1 MKNYLITIYDN
12 YIGILST
19 IFADRLWIK
28 IVSSILSFATVF
40 IAAYLKSFDLN
51 KLSKAHKEAANRPLI
66 VQNEITHRYTST
78 ISAPGSNRTAD
89 LRNSKDCLEKAL
101 CQMTKN
107 GHLAGITAAR
117 CLCFHT
123 FRVKYEKI
131 PGGKCNE
138 EAERL
143 EAERKAEAERL
154 ERERKEE
161 EHRIAVEKRKKKAK
175 KVFIA
180 IASVACV
187 CAVFLILLKTVIIPK
202 QRINKIK
209 TANVGDII
217 VFGTYE
223 QDNNISNGKE
233 LIEWLVLAKK
243 GNRVLVIS
251 DKALDCQLYNNTSDY
266 YKNITWEICSLRKWL
281 NADFINVA
289 FSAEEQS
296 KIQST
301 TVSADK
307 NPKYGSN
314 PGNATTDKVFSLSI
328 NEVNK
333 YFTSDE
339 ARRCV
344 PTAYAKANGANVIDN
359 YHEEGTSVCCWLLRT
374 PGNSSCSVYSYSSY
388 YYNDIA
394 FVYFNGSVNYS
405 GNAVDTVGF
414 AVRPALWITIDG

>member
-131 PGGKCNE
+131 PGGKCKE

-161 EHRIAVEKRKKKAK
+161 EHRIAVEKAKKKAK

-233 LIEWLVLAKK
+233 NIKWLVLAKEN
-243 GNRVLVIS
+243 NRVLVIS
-251 DKALDCQLYNNTSDY
+251 DKALDCQPYNSSYTEEV
-266 YKNITWEICSLRKWL
+266 TWENCSLRKWL
-281 NADFINVA
+281 NGTFLNKA
-289 FSAEEQS
+289 FSTEEQAQ
-296 KIQST
+296 IQNT
-301 TVSADK
+301 TVSADN
-307 NPKYGSN
+307 NPQYSTN
-314 PGNATTDKVFSLSI
+314 PGNATTDKVFLLSI
-328 NEVNK
+328 NEVEK
-333 YFTSDE
+333 YFNSDE
-339 ARRCV
+339 ARKCA
-344 PTAYAKANGANVIDN
+344 PTAYAKAQGASTNDTCKTPSGAV
-359 YHEEGTSVCCWLLRT
+359 TCWWWLRS
-374 PGNSSCSVYSYSSY
+374 PGDDQSSAAY
-388 YYNDIA
+388 
-394 FVYFNGSVNYS
+394 VYFGGDVFELGNYVFS
-405 GNAVDTVGF
+405 GLN
-414 AVRPALWITIDG
+414 AVRPAMWITIDG